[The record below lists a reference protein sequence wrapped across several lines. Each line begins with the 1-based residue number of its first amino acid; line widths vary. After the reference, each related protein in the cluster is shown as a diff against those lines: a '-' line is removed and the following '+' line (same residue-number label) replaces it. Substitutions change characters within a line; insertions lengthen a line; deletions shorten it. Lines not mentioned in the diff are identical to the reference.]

1 MTERSS
7 LETGRFSSRLISDG
21 VRPESLPASRHQ
33 ALRHTPG
40 WLGLTLTDCAGISGK
55 PEVENSRRNEKMSGS
70 IVLKG
75 G

>member
-1 MTERSS
+1 VTERSS
-7 LETGRFSSRLISDG
+7 LETGRFSRRSILDG

-40 WLGLTLTDCAGISGK
+40 WLGLNLDGLCK

>member
-1 MTERSS
+1 
-7 LETGRFSSRLISDG
+7 
-21 VRPESLPASRHQ
+21 
-33 ALRHTPG
+33 
-40 WLGLTLTDCAGISGK
+40 LTDCAGISGK